1 VREEPAGGRLR
12 RAGELL
18 MEKGPRANM
27 KPRALRLYLE
37 NMETHGYDAGIIQ
50 IREVVRPRE
59 ALWGEGW

>member
-1 VREEPAGGRLR
+1 
-12 RAGELL
+12 